1 MKAYDERIEREQKE
15 REEQELL
22 RDNAQEGDL

>member
-15 REEQELL
+15 REEQEL
-22 RDNAQEGDL
+22 RDNAEEGDL

>member
-15 REEQELL
+15 REEQELK
-22 RDNAQEGDL
+22 DNAQEGDL